1 MSEKK
6 KIRFNVIDAIVLVV
20 IIAVVAFVG
29 IKLFGGEVASNLASG
44 NYYTVTYYIEE
55 SPSFAAEN
63 IEVGAPVSDE
73 GKNVP
78 LGKVTAVELG
88 ESVMFAA
95 NDEGKMIKSGKEGYN
110 SVTLTTE
117 VQAAEFDHGIEVNNV
132 KYVVGHTMTLYAGKA
147 KLYGRIAGIEKK

>member
-6 KIRFNVIDAIVLVV
+6 KIRFTVIDAIVLVV

-29 IKLFGGEVASNLASG
+29 IKLFGGEIAGNSSSG
-44 NYYTVTYYIEE
+44 DTFTVTYFIDE
-55 SPSFAAEN
+55 SPSFAAEL
-63 IEVGAPVSDE
+63 IEVGGKVSDE
-73 GKNVP
+73 SKNVP
-78 LGKVTAVELG
+78 LGTVTAVELG

-110 SVTLTTE
+110 SVKLTTE
-117 VQAAEFDHGIEVNNV
+117 VQGIEFDHGIEVGNV

-147 KLYGRIAGIEKK
+147 KLYGRIAGIEKN

>member
-6 KIRFNVIDAIVLVV
+6 KIRFNAIDAIVLVV

-29 IKLFGGEVASNLASG
+29 VKLFGGEVAG
-44 NYYTVTYYIEE
+44 NSAAGDTFVMTYFIDE
-55 SPSFAAEN
+55 SPSFAAGLVEA
-63 IEVGAPVSDE
+63 GAPVSDE
-73 GKNVP
+73 SRNVP

-117 VQAAEFDHGIEVNNV
+117 VQGAEFDHGIEVGNV

-147 KLYGRIAGIEKK
+147 KLYGRIASIEKK

>member
-20 IIAVVAFVG
+20 ILAVVAFVG
-29 IKLFGGEVASNLASG
+29 IKLFGGEVAGNSASG
-44 NYYTVTYYIEE
+44 NTFVMTYYIEE

-63 IEVGAPVSDE
+63 IEVGSSVSDE

-117 VQAAEFDHGIEVNNV
+117 VQGAEFDHGIEVGNV

-147 KLYGRIAGIEKK
+147 KLYGRIASIEKK